1 MSIKNLIKKLEKQ
14 VRGKNSGYCQC
25 FELTINDYPKKISS
39 VWLEIDVCAECGKV
53 VNQQRVKE
61 IFDLDRLGD
70 SRVAETEKL
79 YNSRK

>member
-14 VRGKNSGYCQC
+14 VRVQNSGYCQC

-39 VWLEIDVCAECGKV
+39 VWLEIDVCAECGKA

-61 IFDLDRLGD
+61 IFDLERLGD